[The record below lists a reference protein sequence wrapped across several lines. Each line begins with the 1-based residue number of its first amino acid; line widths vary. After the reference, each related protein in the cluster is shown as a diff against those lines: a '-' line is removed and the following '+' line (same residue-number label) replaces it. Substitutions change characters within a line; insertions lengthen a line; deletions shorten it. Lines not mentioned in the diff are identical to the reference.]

1 MDYLVTW
8 KIDTQVGCAAPVLGW
23 AECLQADRPKEKS
36 MFRVFDPRDSE
47 SPFVVC
53 DYHKVDL
60 ERADTDGTL
69 VVEPVDDGSC
79 VMCEQG
85 E

>member
-1 MDYLVTW
+1 
-8 KIDTQVGCAAPVLGW
+8 
-23 AECLQADRPKEKS
+23 